1 MTIKLPTTPARRS
14 ANHWPTLRRFMDE
27 ALDAPRGIRLHHIN
41 NVPLTVSRANDIR
54 NVMGKIRKS
63 DQRKN
68 QIGIDPTD
76 PVYGQS
82 PYNALTFII
91 IPHMTDVEITV
102 RWHWPGADFPW
113 QNWLRINLEHMPKPA
128 RQFLSACDIVANLNG
143 QKFTVQSAPT
153 FAKGWQSI
161 RSQLPAWLDI
171 LNTYNV
177 LADDDFEILGIDT
190 RDTEPQPEIQPIHP
204 QIKSG
209 ASTQ

>member
-1 MTIKLPTTPARRS
+1 MKIPTVTKRPS
-14 ANHWPTLRRFMDE
+14 ANNWPTLRHFMDE

-41 NVPLTVSRANDIR
+41 NVPLTVSRASDIR
-54 NVMGKIRKS
+54 NIMGKIRKS
-63 DQRKN
+63 DQRRN
-68 QIGIDPTD
+68 QIGLDPTD

-91 IPHMTDVEITV
+91 IPILTDTEITI

-113 QNWLRINLEHMPKPA
+113 QNWISINPEHMPENA
-128 RQFLSACDIVANLNG
+128 RQLLSACDIVANLNG
-143 QKFTVQSAPT
+143 QKFTAQSAPT

-177 LADDDFEILGIDT
+177 LADDDFEILG
-190 RDTEPQPEIQPIHP
+190 RTEDDSVQPVQL
-204 QIKSG
+204 QIKLG
-209 ASTQ
+209 NPAQ